1 MGPDGGEAP
10 RKGPRVV
17 INNSLDIK
25 PLEISQGNL
34 CDSVQ
39 IRWLI

>member
-17 INNSLDIK
+17 INNSLEIP